1 MGGGN
6 SVLAVPPGMSGEIAA
21 KMAVEYERLRGS
33 GATDDQLRTALESF
47 YVELCKA
54 KPALPAA
61 TTTATTATPAAA
73 PATVKVAAASP
84 AGKGTKPVGL
94 PKGATAKGGG
104 ATTKGAVQRRR
115 SFENDS
121 TSPAPKQ
128 AAGLIV
134 SQSDATMPTIQT
146 LSGDSSSSSS
156 SSTSVTV
163 EETSGAPP
171 PNKDNWDSVSQLP
184 YCTVCQMAFKSASL
198 LERHVKYSDL
208 HERTAKKQQAAAAEA
223 AAGPAPTEDP
233 ESEMQLKQE
242 KQVEGKDYKHLYY
255 GSKFFWRTSDNIDF
269 TFFHHLLVDTIE
281 VVGFSVYK
289 NKELSRLYLNMY
301 MVKVKLEEGGQ
312 LEPFSDKHLKSAK
325 EKQEALQKYEEQ
337 ARIAVTSFVLARL
350 QLDTKP
356 TGEQFVFYQ
365 PAGGD
370 DAKTTPLLAERPLL
384 LVPRPVVHRRNT
396 STEEVNRKLEDLRLD
411 QIALSQATSR
421 AEKVGQYVVSF
432 ATTFKKSSK
441 RLAGL
446 NPVRRRW
453 VMAINRVLQING
465 VERTINFLKEQEE
478 AKLNEPKA
486 GKAGRRV
493 RSNTGDR

>member
-6 SVLAVPPGMSGEIAA
+6 SVLAAPPGMNGEIAA
-21 KMAVEYERLRGS
+21 KMAAEYERLKGTGQS
-33 GATDDQLRTALESF
+33 DDQLRTSLESL
-47 YVELCKA
+47 YVELCKT
-54 KPALPAA
+54 KPL
-61 TTTATTATPAAA
+61 TTAAKAPTGAPPELKVPTP
-73 PATVKVAAASP
+73 AASP
-84 AGKGTKPVGL
+84 AGKGIKPAVGL
-94 PKGATAKGGG
+94 PKGGAGKGG
-104 ATTKGAVQRRR
+104 ASKPTVQRRR

-121 TSPAPKQ
+121 TSSVPKK
-128 AAGLIV
+128 AVGLV
-134 SQSDATMPTIQT
+134 MSQSDATMPTTQT
-146 LSGDSSSSSS
+146 LTDV
-156 SSTSVTV
+156 STSLSGG
-163 EETSGAPP
+163 EASATSDGTAAALP

-184 YCTVCQMAFKSASL
+184 YCTICQMAFKSASL

-208 HERTAKKQQAAAAEA
+208 HERTSKKQQAAAAEA
-223 AAGPAPTEDP
+223 AASPAPPEDLD
-233 ESEMQLKQE
+233 SEMQLQQE

-269 TFFHHLLVDTIE
+269 TFFLHLLVDTIE

-325 EKQEALQKYEEQ
+325 EKQEALQKYDEQ
-337 ARIAVTSFVLARL
+337 SRIAVTSFVLARL

-356 TGEQFVFYQ
+356 TGEQVVYYQ

-370 DAKTTPLLAERPLL
+370 DTKTTPLLSERPLL

-432 ATTFKKSSK
+432 TTNFKKSSK
-441 RLAGL
+441 RLSGL

-465 VERTINFLKEQEE
+465 VERTINFLKEQDERE
-478 AKLNEPKA
+478 KLNEPKQ
-486 GKAGRRV
+486 GKGGRRV

>member
-1 MGGGN
+1 
-6 SVLAVPPGMSGEIAA
+6 
-21 KMAVEYERLRGS
+21 
-33 GATDDQLRTALESF
+33 
-47 YVELCKA
+47 
-54 KPALPAA
+54 
-61 TTTATTATPAAA
+61 
-73 PATVKVAAASP
+73 
-84 AGKGTKPVGL
+84 
-94 PKGATAKGGG
+94 
-104 ATTKGAVQRRR
+104 
-115 SFENDS
+115 
-121 TSPAPKQ
+121 
-128 AAGLIV
+128 
-134 SQSDATMPTIQT
+134 
-146 LSGDSSSSSS
+146 
-156 SSTSVTV
+156 
-163 EETSGAPP
+163 
-171 PNKDNWDSVSQLP
+171 
-184 YCTVCQMAFKSASL
+184 MAFKSASL